1 MIMYDFSRF
10 TAVLL
15 KAQAVHELLGD
26 RYYSIYRIA
35 SFRLKNGLLIESSPD
50 SQTPQALCKMGFQ
63 PGIDFGVG
71 YVFDT
76 TQFVRCEGI
85 EYSFD
90 EEELRS
96 ATPWS
101 EAMLPAAVRGARH
114 ATVAL
119 LRDAYEALEVA
130 ALDVECDSARL
141 EQIPEKV
148 VAWARKQQTAM
159 SELSFIRRSV
169 SNLRSRNV
177 SEAEIQAA
185 LNHPSFSQEIIRLN
199 RSSGAG

>member
-1 MIMYDFSRF
+1 VSYWRV
-10 TAVLL
+10 A
-15 KAQAVHELLGD
+15 ELATESSERLGD
-26 RYYSIYRIA
+26 RYYSIYHIA
-35 SFRLKNGLLIESSPD
+35 LFRFQNGLLIEIHPD

-71 YVFDT
+71 YVVGT
-76 TQFVRCEGI
+76 AQFVCCEGI
-85 EYSFD
+85 DYSFD

-96 ATPWS
+96 DTPWS
-101 EAMLPAAVRGARH
+101 EEMLPAAVRGARL

-119 LRDAYEALEVA
+119 FHDAYEAVEVA
-130 ALDVECDSARL
+130 ALDAECDSARL
-141 EQIPEKV
+141 EQIPERV
-148 VAWARKQQTAM
+148 VAWARKQQTAR

-177 SEAEIQAA
+177 SEAKIQAA

-199 RSSGAG
+199 RSSGSD